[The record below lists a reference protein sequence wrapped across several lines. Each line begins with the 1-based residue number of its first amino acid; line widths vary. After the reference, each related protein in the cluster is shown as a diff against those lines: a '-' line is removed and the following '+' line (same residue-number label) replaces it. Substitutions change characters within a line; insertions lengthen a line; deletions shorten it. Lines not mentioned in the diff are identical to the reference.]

1 MASIKIDLPYGHD
14 TIAVQVPSGK
24 LVGVF
29 LPRPLAPVSDPAKA
43 LRDALAHPVS
53 SPRLRDL
60 AAHARRAAIAIEDAT
75 RPVPNA
81 LLLDAVMAEL
91 EAGGMLPEHAVVIV
105 ATGLHRPMSDQ
116 ELACALGRWFG
127 VVACENHDANDSQR
141 LTHLGTTGL
150 GTEILLNRSFLEADL
165 RITTG
170 DVEYHQF
177 CGYGGGVKCVYPGL
191 ADAAAIRTNHSRM
204 DLPGTGPG
212 CLDGNPVRQEIEEV
226 GRMAEVRFNISV
238 ALDAEHRIVAVRAGD
253 PHLSFREAC
262 RFIDE
267 MYAVEVPRRADLVIA
282 SPGGHPKDIDLYQS
296 QKAIEEATQVVE
308 PGGNV
313 LVTARCEE
321 GSGSGLFEAWMQE
334 ACTADEIIHRIR
346 ESFIMGG
353 HKAYQIARE
362 VQRANVHLY
371 SEIPPGRV
379 RSWMMTPVRSM
390 PDIDR
395 LIARSRSVLVLPQA
409 TLVRAYLST
418 NHKEHLWDLTKKDGC
433 NPGS

>member
-1 MASIKIDLPYGHD
+1 VAPTKIELPYGHD
-14 TIAVQVPSGK
+14 TIGIQVPSEK
-24 LVGVF
+24 LIGVL
-29 LPRPLAPVSDPAKA
+29 LPRSLAPVSDPAQA
-43 LRDALAHPVS
+43 LREALAHPVS
-53 SPRLRDL
+53 SPRLRDM

-91 EAGGMLPEHAVVIV
+91 KAGGMSPSQVVVIV
-105 ATGLHRPMSDQ
+105 ATGLHRPMTQD
-116 ELACALGRWFG
+116 ELARALGHWFEI
-127 VVACENHDANDSQR
+127 VVCENHDANEPQR
-141 LTHLGTTGL
+141 LVPLGTTSL
-150 GTEILLNRSFLEADL
+150 GTEISLNRSFLEADL

-191 ADAAAIRTNHSRM
+191 ADAPAIRANHSRM

-212 CLDGNPVRQEIEEV
+212 RLDGNPVRDEIDEV
-226 GRMAEVRFNISV
+226 GRTAQVRFNISV
-238 ALDAEHRIVAVRAGD
+238 ALDAEHRLVGVRAGD
-253 PHLSFREAC
+253 PYVSFREAC

-267 MYAVEVPRRADLVIA
+267 MYAVEVPRRADLVLA
-282 SPGGHPKDIDLYQS
+282 SPGGHPKDINLYQS
-296 QKAIEEATQVVE
+296 QKAIEAATQIVK
-308 PGGNV
+308 PAGNV

-321 GSGSGLFEAWMQE
+321 GSGSELFEVWMQE
-334 ACTADEIIHRIR
+334 AYTADEIIHRIG
-346 ESFIMGG
+346 EDFVMGG

-362 VQRANVHLY
+362 VQRAHVHLY

-390 PDIDR
+390 PDVDR

-409 TLVRAYLST
+409 TLVRACLFT
-418 NHKEHLWDLTKKDGC
+418 HDEETI
-433 NPGS
+433 P

>member
-1 MASIKIDLPYGHD
+1 VALIKIELPYGHD
-14 TIAVQVPSGK
+14 VIAVQVPSEK
-24 LVGVF
+24 LIGTF
-29 LPRPLAPVSDPAKA
+29 PPRALAPVSDPAAA
-43 LRDALAHPVS
+43 LREALAHPVS
-53 SPRLRDL
+53 APRLRDL
-60 AAHARRAAIAIEDAT
+60 ATRARRAAIAIEDAT

-91 EAGGMLPEHAVVIV
+91 EAGGLAPQRVVVIV
-105 ATGLHRPMSDQ
+105 ATGLHRPMTES
-116 ELACALGRWFG
+116 ELARALGRWFG
-127 VVACENHDANDSQR
+127 VAACENHNANDPKG
-141 LTHLGTTGL
+141 LTRLGTTSL
-150 GTEILLNRSFLEADL
+150 GTEISLNRSFLEADL

-212 CLDGNPVRQEIEEV
+212 ALDGNPIRQEIDEV
-226 GRMAEVRFNISV
+226 GRLAGVNFNVSI

-253 PHLSFREAC
+253 PNLSFRQAC

-267 MYAVEVPRRADLVIA
+267 MYAVEVPRRAELVVA

-313 LVTARCEE
+313 LVAARCEE
-321 GSGSGLFEAWMQE
+321 GSGSELFEAWMQE
-334 ACTADEIIHRIR
+334 AYTADDILRRIR
-346 ESFIMGG
+346 ERFVMGG

-362 VQRANVHLY
+362 VQRASIHLY

-379 RSWMMTPVRSM
+379 RSWLMTPVRSVQ
-390 PDIDR
+390 DIDQ
-395 LIARSRSVLVLPQA
+395 LVARSQSVLVLPQA
-409 TLVRAYLST
+409 TLVRAYLS
-418 NHKEHLWDLTKKDGC
+418 HK
-433 NPGS
+433 P

>member
-1 MASIKIDLPYGHD
+1 MASVKIDLPYGHD
-14 TIAVQVPSGK
+14 TIAVRVPSEK

-29 LPRPLAPVSDPAKA
+29 LPRALAPVPDPAQA
-43 LRDALAHPVS
+43 LREALAHPVS

-60 AAHARRAAIAIEDAT
+60 AAQARRVAIAIEDAT

-91 EAGGMLPEHAVVIV
+91 EAGGLTPQQVVVIV
-105 ATGLHRPMSDQ
+105 ATGLHRPMTEE
-116 ELACALGRWFG
+116 ELARALGRWFG
-127 VVACENHDANDSQR
+127 VVACENHDANDPQR
-141 LTHLGTTGL
+141 LTPLGTTSL
-150 GTEILLNRSFLEADL
+150 GTEISLNRSFLEADL

-204 DLPGTGPG
+204 DVPGTGPG
-212 CLDGNPVRQEIEEV
+212 RLDGNPVRNEIDEV
-226 GRMAEVRFNISV
+226 GRLANVRFNVSV
-238 ALDAEHRIVAVRAGD
+238 AMDAEHRIVAVRAGD

-267 MYAVEVPRRADLVIA
+267 MYAVAVPRRADLVLA
-282 SPGGHPKDIDLYQS
+282 SPGGHPKDLDLYQS
-296 QKAIEEATQVVE
+296 QKAIEAATQVVE
-308 PGGNV
+308 PGANV
-313 LVTARCEE
+313 LVTARCQE
-321 GSGSGLFEAWMQE
+321 GSGSKLFEAWMQE
-334 ACTADEIIHRIR
+334 AYYADDIIRRIR
-346 ESFIMGG
+346 ESFTMGG

-362 VQRANVHLY
+362 IQRANVHLY
-371 SEIPPGRV
+371 SEIPPGRI
-379 RSWMMTPVRSM
+379 RSWMMTPVRSR

-418 NHKEHLWDLTKKDGC
+418 NDEETI
-433 NPGS
+433 P

>member
-1 MASIKIDLPYGHD
+1 MAGIKIDLPYGD
-14 TIAVQVPSGK
+14 DKISVEVPSEK
-24 LVGVF
+24 LIGTF
-29 LPRPLAPVSDPAKA
+29 LPRSLPRVSDPAEA
-43 LRDALAHPVS
+43 LREALAHPIS
-53 SPRLRDL
+53 SPRLRDS
-60 AAHARRAAIAIEDAT
+60 AARARRAAIVIEDAT

-91 EAGGMLPEHAVVIV
+91 EAGGLTPRQVVVVV
-105 ATGLHRPMSDQ
+105 ATGLHRPMT
-116 ELACALGRWFG
+116 EEERARALGRWSG
-127 VVACENHDANDSQR
+127 LVACENHDASDPQR
-141 LTHLGTTGL
+141 LMRLGTTSL
-150 GTEILLNRSFLEADL
+150 GTEISLNRTFLEADL

-212 CLDGNPVRQEIEEV
+212 AIDGNPVRQEIDEV
-226 GRMAEVRFNISV
+226 GRLARVDFNVSI
-238 ALDAEHRIVAVRAGD
+238 ALDAEHHLVAVRAGD
-253 PHLSFREAC
+253 PHLSFRQAC

-313 LVTARCEE
+313 LVTARCPE
-321 GSGSGLFEAWMQE
+321 GSGSERFEAWMQQ
-334 ACTADEIIHRIR
+334 AYSADDIIRRIKA
-346 ESFIMGG
+346 SFVMGG

-362 VQRANVHLY
+362 VQHANIHLY

-379 RSWMMTPVRSM
+379 RSWMMTPVRS
-390 PDIDR
+390 PADIDR
-395 LIARSRSVLVLPQA
+395 LIARSQSILVLPQA
-409 TLVRAYLST
+409 TLVRAVIAPVT
-418 NHKEHLWDLTKKDGC
+418 D
-433 NPGS
+433 

>member
-1 MASIKIDLPYGHD
+1 VAPIQIDLPYGHD
-14 TIAVQVPSGK
+14 TMAVQVPSEK

-29 LPRPLAPVSDPAKA
+29 LPRFLTPVSDAAQA
-43 LRDALAHPVS
+43 LCDALAHPVS

-60 AAHARRAAIAIEDAT
+60 AVRSHRAAIAIEDAT

-91 EAGGMLPEHAVVIV
+91 EAGGVSPQQVVVIV
-105 ATGLHRPMSDQ
+105 ATGLHRPMSED
-116 ELACALGRWFG
+116 ELARALGRWSG
-127 VVACENHDANDSQR
+127 VVACENHDANDPQR
-141 LTHLGTTGL
+141 LTRLGTTGL
-150 GTEILLNRSFLEADL
+150 GTGIFINRSFLEADL

-191 ADAAAIRTNHSRM
+191 ADAAAIRANHARM

-212 CLDGNPVRQEIEEV
+212 RLDGNPVRHEIDEV
-226 GRMAEVRFNISV
+226 GRMAGVGFNVSL
-238 ALDAEHRIVAVRAGD
+238 ALDAEHRIVAARAGD
-253 PHLSFREAC
+253 PHLSFRQAC

-267 MYAVEVPRRADLVIA
+267 MYAVEVPRRADLVLA

-296 QKAIEEATQVVE
+296 QKAVEEATQVVE

-313 LVTARCEE
+313 LVTARCAE
-321 GSGSGLFEAWMQE
+321 GSGSERFEAWMQE
-334 ACTADEIIHRIR
+334 AYCADDIIRRIR
-346 ESFIMGG
+346 ENFVMGG

-362 VQRANVHLY
+362 VQRANIHLY

-379 RSWMMTPVRSM
+379 RSWMMTPVRSTA
-390 PDIDR
+390 DIDQ

-418 NHKEHLWDLTKKDGC
+418 NPEVGDRVTKFV
-433 NPGS
+433 